1 MGHGNLNH
9 YFFLQDAISGGGGR
23 VMIYPFISSCA
34 LLNKAHIYSQHNG
47 IQYVQCFKTRNLNSH
62 LYFHALATHY
72 LQQICNITLY

>member
-9 YFFLQDAISGGGGR
+9 YFFFKMQFQGEKRL
-23 VMIYPFISSCA
+23 MIYPFISSCA
-34 LLNKAHIYSQHNG
+34 LLNKAHINPQHDG
-47 IQYVQCFKTRNLNSH
+47 TQYVQWFKTRNSNSH